1 MKVLHKATDK
11 KSGFFPLPPAETEAS
26 ESRSPDGLR
35 VSEKEYWE
43 NYYGYAGSS
52 DHSFEWNNG
61 ILEEKPMGDH
71 LSYLIYDW
79 FHSLL
84 KQYLE
89 TYPVAKIFGTDMG
102 FRLALP
108 QKTVIRKPD
117 LSIVLD
123 SNPVRFGL
131 LDRSYKGIFDMC
143 IEFLSDSTK
152 KEAERD
158 TVEKKSEYAGTG
170 VKEYF
175 ILDRLGNETFFY
187 RLNRRG
193 LYSTIRPAPGKIIRS
208 AVLPGFQFRK
218 ADLYTRRG
226 FESLVE
232 DPVYNSFVLK
242 KWQAERSR
250 ADEAEKKA
258 RKLADRL
265 RSLGIDPETV

>member
-1 MKVLHKATDK
+1 MKVLQKATDK
-11 KSGFFPLPPAETEAS
+11 KSGLFSLLPAETAA
-26 ESRSPDGLR
+26 RSPEGLR
-35 VSEKEYWE
+35 VSEQEYWE
-43 NYYGYAGSS
+43 KYYEYAGGS
-52 DHSFEWNNG
+52 DHSFEWNG
-61 ILEEKPMGDH
+61 GVLEEKPMGDH
-71 LSYLIYDW
+71 LSYLMYDW

-102 FRLALP
+102 FRLTLP

-117 LSIVLD
+117 LSLVLD

-131 LDRSYKGIFDMC
+131 LDRSYKGTFDMC

-170 VKEYF
+170 VNEYF
-175 ILDRLGNETFFY
+175 ILDRLGNETAFY

-193 LYSTIRPAPGKIIRS
+193 LYSPVRPAAGKIIRS

-218 ADLYTRRG
+218 TDLYTRPC
-226 FESLVE
+226 FESLAQ
-232 DPVYNSFVLK
+232 DPIYNSFVLK

-258 RKLADRL
+258 RRLADRL

>member
-43 NYYGYAGSS
+43 NYYGYAGSN
-52 DHSFEWNNG
+52 DHSLEWNNL
-61 ILEEKPMGDH
+61 ILEEKPVGDH

-131 LDRSYKGIFDMC
+131 LDHSYKGTFDMC

-175 ILDRLGNETFFY
+175 ILDRLGNETFFF

-193 LYSTIRPAPGKIIRS
+193 LYSPIRPAPGKIIRS

>member
-52 DHSFEWNNG
+52 DHSFEWNNW

-79 FHSLL
+79 SHSLL

-175 ILDRLGNETFFY
+175 ILDRLGNETFFF
-187 RLNRRG
+187 RLNRKG
-193 LYSTIRPAPGKIIRS
+193 LYSRIRPAPGKIIRS

-226 FESLVE
+226 FESLAE

>member
-131 LDRSYKGIFDMC
+131 LDRSYKGTFDMC

-175 ILDRLGNETFFY
+175 ILDRLGNETFFF
-187 RLNRRG
+187 RLNRKG
-193 LYSTIRPAPGKIIRS
+193 LYSRIRPAPGEIIRS

-226 FESLVE
+226 FESLAE